1 MVQLNDEK
9 QRRRRRRKRKRR
21 RVELNDTDSDISST
35 DGEDVSEQITSSPS
49 GKMNNQER
57 EASAAT
63 AVAAAKSK
71 TARDLSFFN
80 KDQKRRVLWT
90 PEEEEMRKVGVEK
103 FAAEVNKN
111 MPWRKILEMG
121 ENVFSQTRT
130 PSDLKDKWR
139 NMIKALH

>member
-1 MVQLNDEK
+1 
-9 QRRRRRRKRKRR
+9 
-21 RVELNDTDSDISST
+21 
-35 DGEDVSEQITSSPS
+35 
-49 GKMNNQER
+49 MNNQER

-63 AVAAAKSK
+63 TVAAAKSK

-90 PEEEEMRKVGVEK
+90 PEEEEMLKVGVEK